1 MSTTTTPAPTPS
13 DPATAPGGPMDMTE
27 TFMEGIESIR
37 MKLIDK
43 VLAYNG
49 LTMAGRDRGAEGIVA
64 AAMVLEAYVTSPSPS
79 DAPPADVNPASA
91 A

>member
-1 MSTTTTPAPTPS
+1 MSTTTTPAPAPS
-13 DPATAPGGPMDMTE
+13 DPATPPSGPMDMTE

-49 LTMAGRDRGAEGIVA
+49 ITMSGRERGADAVVE

-79 DAPPADVNPASA
+79 DVPPTVPPATA